1 MQSAQKRRYTVNAGS
16 FRRDILEKFSFWMK
30 GLRHTIPNRRKKR
43 KDPLEQLSTMDR
55 IQNLPMDLRDL
66 LRSIRMKAKY
76 ALFLVLVVVLVIIEK
91 ENKIISKVSDK
102 LNLKQ
107 MPQNIF
113 EINSTDSNIAYAENG
128 SLISLSELDSAF
140 SQFRKKLV
148 NVTLQL
154 GGSDPFLADGPK
166 APRRHILLM
175 ATTRTGSSFVG
186 EFFNQQGNIFYLFEP
201 LWHIERT
208 VSFQSIGANS
218 VGSSV
223 IYRDALQHLLHCDLH
238 ILENFISPPPENHLT
253 GFMFRRGSSKS
264 LCEDPVCT
272 PFVKKAFE
280 KYHCKNRRCG
290 PLNMTLAME
299 ACLSKDHVAIKAV
312 RIRQLEYLRA
322 LVEDPLLDMRIIQL
336 VRDPRAVLASR
347 MVAFSGKYESWKK
360 WALEGAAPIRKD
372 EVLRLRGNCE
382 NIRLSAELGLRQP
395 DWLRGRYMLIRYED
409 IARFP
414 LEKAKEMY
422 RFAGITL
429 TPQVEEWIMKNTQ
442 ASQENNGIYS
452 TQKNSSEQFEKW
464 RYSIPFKLAQVV
476 QDVCAPAMKLFGY
489 KLASDLET
497 LTNRSISLLEDR
509 VNFWVT

>member
-1 MQSAQKRRYTVNAGS
+1 
-16 FRRDILEKFSFWMK
+16 
-30 GLRHTIPNRRKKR
+30 
-43 KDPLEQLSTMDR
+43 MDKT
-55 IQNLPMDLRDL
+55 QPFTMDLRDL
-66 LRSIRMKAKY
+66 LRTLRMKAKY
-76 ALFLVLVVVLVIIEK
+76 ALFLGFVVVLVIIEK

-107 MPQNIF
+107 MPQNLF
-113 EINSTDSNIAYAENG
+113 EVNSTDSNVVYLENG
-128 SLISLSELDSAF
+128 SLLSLNELDSAF
-140 SQFRKKLV
+140 SRFRTRLV

-154 GGSDPFLADGPK
+154 GGKQPFLDDLPK
-166 APRRHILLM
+166 RPRRHILLM

-208 VSFQSIGANS
+208 VSFESIGANA
-218 VGSSV
+218 VGSAIV
-223 IYRDALQHLLHCDLH
+223 YRDVLQQLLLCDLH
-238 ILENFISPPPENHLT
+238 ILESFISPPPENHLT
-253 GFMFRRGSSKS
+253 RFMFRRGSSKA

-272 PFVKKAFE
+272 PFVKKVFE

-299 ACLSKDHVAIKAV
+299 ACLKREHVAVKAV
-312 RIRQLEYLRA
+312 RIRQLEFLRT
-322 LVEDPLLDMRIIQL
+322 LVEDPRLDMRIIQL

-360 WALEGAAPIRKD
+360 WALEGAAPIPED
-372 EVLRLRGNCE
+372 EVQKLRGNCE
-382 NIRLSAELGLRQP
+382 SIRMSAELGLRQP

-414 LEKAKEMY
+414 LQKAKEMY
-422 RFAGITL
+422 RFAGISL
-429 TPQVEEWIMKNTQ
+429 TPQVEEWIIKNTQ
-442 ASQENNGIYS
+442 ASQDSNGIYS

-464 RYSIPFKLAQVV
+464 RFSIPFKLAQVV
-476 QDVCAPAMKLFGY
+476 QDVCKPTMKMFGY
-489 KLASDLET
+489 KLANDLET
-497 LTNRSISLLEDR
+497 LTNRSISLLEER

>member
-1 MQSAQKRRYTVNAGS
+1 
-16 FRRDILEKFSFWMK
+16 
-30 GLRHTIPNRRKKR
+30 
-43 KDPLEQLSTMDR
+43 MDR
-55 IQNLPMDLRDL
+55 LQNLPMDLRDL
-66 LRSIRMKAKY
+66 LRTIRLKAKY

-91 ENKIISKVSDK
+91 ENKFISKVSDK

-113 EINSTDSNIAYAENG
+113 EINSTDSNIVYAENG
-128 SLISLSELDSAF
+128 SLTSLSELDSAF
-140 SQFRKKLV
+140 IQFRKRLA
-148 NVTLQL
+148 NVTLQF
-154 GGSDPFLADGPK
+154 GGSNAFLSDVPK
-166 APRRHILLM
+166 STRKHILLM

-208 VSFQSIGANS
+208 VTFESIGANA
-218 VGSSV
+218 VGSAIV
-223 IYRDALQHLLHCDLH
+223 YRDVLHQLLLCDLYT
-238 ILENFISPPPENHLT
+238 LENFISPTPEHHLT
-253 GFMFRRGSSKS
+253 RFMFRRGSSKS

-272 PFVKKAFE
+272 PFVKKASE

-299 ACLSKDHVAIKAV
+299 SCLNKDHVAVKAV
-312 RIRQLEYLRA
+312 RIRQLAFLKT
-322 LVEDPLLDMRIIQL
+322 LVEDPRLDMRIIQL

-360 WALEGAAPIRKD
+360 WALEGAAPIPED
-372 EVLRLRGNCE
+372 EVQKLKGNCD
-382 NIRLSAELGLRQP
+382 NIRLSAELGLHQP
-395 DWLRGRYMLIRYED
+395 KWLRGRYLLIRYED

-414 LEKAKEMY
+414 LQKAEEMY
-422 RFAGITL
+422 KFAEIAL
-429 TPQVEEWIMKNTQ
+429 TPQVKEWIIKNTQ
-442 ASQENNGIYS
+442 ASQDNSGIYS

-464 RYSIPFKLAQVV
+464 RFSIPFKLAQVV
-476 QDVCAPAMKLFGY
+476 QEVCEPAMRLFGY

>member
-1 MQSAQKRRYTVNAGS
+1 
-16 FRRDILEKFSFWMK
+16 
-30 GLRHTIPNRRKKR
+30 
-43 KDPLEQLSTMDR
+43 MDR
-55 IQNLPMDLRDL
+55 LQNLPMDLRNL
-66 LRSIRMKAKY
+66 LRTIRLKAKY

-113 EINSTDSNIAYAENG
+113 EINSTDSNIIYAENG
-128 SLISLSELDSAF
+128 SLTSLSELDSAF
-140 SQFRKKLV
+140 FQFRKRLA
-148 NVTLQL
+148 NVTLQF
-154 GGSDPFLADGPK
+154 GGSNAFLSDVPK
-166 APRRHILLM
+166 STRKHILLM

-208 VSFQSIGANS
+208 VTFESIGANA
-218 VGSSV
+218 VGSAIV
-223 IYRDALQHLLHCDLH
+223 YRDVLHQLLLCDLYT
-238 ILENFISPPPENHLT
+238 LESFISPTPEHHLT
-253 GFMFRRGSSKS
+253 RFMFRRGSSKS

-272 PFVKKAFE
+272 PLVKKASE

-299 ACLSKDHVAIKAV
+299 SCLNKDHVAIKAV
-312 RIRQLEYLRA
+312 RIRQLGFLKT
-322 LVEDPLLDMRIIQL
+322 LVEDPRLDMRIIQL

-360 WALEGAAPIRKD
+360 WALEGAAPIPED
-372 EVLRLRGNCE
+372 EVQKLKGNCD
-382 NIRLSAELGLRQP
+382 NIRLSAELGLSQP
-395 DWLRGRYMLIRYED
+395 KWLRGRYMLIRYED
-409 IARFP
+409 IARYP
-414 LEKAKEMY
+414 LQKAKEMY
-422 RFAGITL
+422 KFAEITL
-429 TPQVEEWIMKNTQ
+429 TPQVKEWIIKNTQ
-442 ASQENNGIYS
+442 ASQGNSGVYS

-464 RYSIPFKLAQVV
+464 RFSIPFKLAQVV
-476 QDVCAPAMKLFGY
+476 QEVCEPAMQLFGY

>member
-1 MQSAQKRRYTVNAGS
+1 MER
-16 FRRDILEKFSFWMK
+16 L
-30 GLRHTIPNRRKKR
+30 
-43 KDPLEQLSTMDR
+43 
-55 IQNLPMDLRDL
+55 QNLPMDLRDL
-66 LRSIRMKAKY
+66 LRTIRLKAKY
-76 ALFLVLVVVLVIIEK
+76 GLFLVLVVVLVIIEK

-113 EINSTDSNIAYAENG
+113 EINSTDSNVIYAENG

-140 SQFRKKLV
+140 FQFRKRLA
-148 NVTLQL
+148 NVTLQF
-154 GGSDPFLADGPK
+154 GGSNTFLSDTPK
-166 APRRHILLM
+166 TTRKHILLM

-208 VSFQSIGANS
+208 VTFESMGSNA
-218 VGSSV
+218 VGSAIV
-223 IYRDALQHLLHCDLH
+223 YRDVLQQLLLCDLY

-253 GFMFRRGSSKS
+253 RSLFRRGSSKS

-290 PLNMTLAME
+290 PLNMTLAMK
-299 ACLSKDHVAIKAV
+299 ACMNKEHVAIKAV
-312 RIRQLEYLRA
+312 RIRQLEFLKT
-322 LVEDPLLDMRIIQL
+322 LVEDPRLDMRIIQL

-360 WALEGAAPIRKD
+360 WALEGAVPIHED
-372 EVLRLRGNCE
+372 EVQKLRGNCD

-395 DWLRGRYMLIRYED
+395 KWLRGRYMLIRYED

-414 LEKAKEMY
+414 LQKAKEMY
-422 RFAGITL
+422 QFAGITL
-429 TPQVEEWIMKNTQ
+429 TKQVEEWIIKNTQ
-442 ASQENNGIYS
+442 ASQDNSGIYS

-464 RYSIPFKLAQVV
+464 RFSIPFKLAQVV
-476 QDVCAPAMKLFGY
+476 QEVCEPAMRLFGY
-489 KLASDLET
+489 KLASDIET

>member
-1 MQSAQKRRYTVNAGS
+1 
-16 FRRDILEKFSFWMK
+16 
-30 GLRHTIPNRRKKR
+30 
-43 KDPLEQLSTMDR
+43 MDR
-55 IQNLPMDLRDL
+55 LQYSSMDIRDL
-66 LRSIRMKAKY
+66 LRTIRIKAKY
-76 ALFLVLVVVLVIIEK
+76 ALFIVLVVVLVIIEK

-113 EINSTDSNIAYAENG
+113 EINNTGSNIVYSENG
-128 SLISLSELDSAF
+128 SLLSLSELDSAF
-140 SQFRKKLV
+140 SQLRKQLV

-154 GGSDPFLADGPK
+154 GGRNPFPADLPK
-166 APRRHILLM
+166 MPRRHILLM

-208 VSFQSIGANS
+208 VSFESIGANA
-218 VGSSV
+218 VGSAIV
-223 IYRDALQHLLHCDLH
+223 YRDVLQQLLLCDLS
-238 ILENFISPPPENHLT
+238 ILENFISPPSENHLT
-253 GFMFRRGSSKS
+253 RFLFRRGSSKS

-299 ACLSKDHVAIKAV
+299 SCLRKDHVAIKSV
-312 RIRQLEYLRA
+312 RIRQLEFLRA
-322 LVEDPLLDMRIIQL
+322 LVEDPRLDMRIIQL

-347 MVAFSGKYESWKK
+347 MVAFSGKYELWKK
-360 WALEGAAPIRKD
+360 WALEGAAPIHED
-372 EVLRLRGNCE
+372 EVQKLKGNCE
-382 NIRLSAELGLRQP
+382 SIRMSAQLGLSQP
-395 DWLRGRYMLIRYED
+395 NWLRGRYMLMRYED

-422 RFAGITL
+422 MFAGITL
-429 TPQVEEWIMKNTQ
+429 TPQVEEWIIKNTQ

-464 RYSIPFKLAQVV
+464 RFSIPFKLAQVV
-476 QDVCAPAMKLFGY
+476 QDVCEPAMKLFGY
-489 KLASDLET
+489 KLANDLKM
-497 LTNRSISLLEDR
+497 LTNRSISLLEDK
-509 VNFWVT
+509 VSFWMR

>member
-1 MQSAQKRRYTVNAGS
+1 
-16 FRRDILEKFSFWMK
+16 
-30 GLRHTIPNRRKKR
+30 
-43 KDPLEQLSTMDR
+43 MDVVK
-55 IQNLPMDLRDL
+55 NLPMDFRDV
-66 LRSIRMKAKY
+66 LRSIRIKAKY

-102 LNLKQ
+102 LILKQ
-107 MPQNIF
+107 MQQNIF
-113 EINSTDSNIAYAENG
+113 EINSTDSNVVYAENG
-128 SLISLSELDSAF
+128 SLISLSELDLEF
-140 SQFRKKLV
+140 SRLRKQLA
-148 NVTLQL
+148 NVTMQF
-154 GGSDPFLADGPK
+154 GGSNPFPSNVPT

-186 EFFNQQGNIFYLFEP
+186 EFFNQQGNIFYMFEP

-208 VSFQSIGANS
+208 VSFESIGANA
-218 VGSSV
+218 VGSAIV
-223 IYRDALQHLLHCDLH
+223 YRDVLHQLFLCDLY
-238 ILENFISPPPENHLT
+238 ILENFISPPPEDHLT
-253 GFMFRRGSSKS
+253 RFMFRRGSSKT

-280 KYHCKNRRCG
+280 KYHCKTRRCG

-299 ACLSKDHVAIKAV
+299 ACLRKDHMAIKAV
-312 RIRQLEYLRA
+312 RIRQLEFLRT
-322 LVEDPLLDMRIIQL
+322 LIEDPRLDMRIIQL

-360 WALEGAAPIRKD
+360 WALEGAAPIHED
-372 EVLRLRGNCE
+372 EVLKLRGNCE
-382 NIRLSAELGLRQP
+382 NIRLSAELGLSQP
-395 DWLRGRYMLIRYED
+395 DWLKGRYMLMRYED

-414 LEKAKEMY
+414 LENAKEMY

-429 TPQVEEWIMKNTQ
+429 TPQVEEWILKNTQ
-442 ASQENNGIYS
+442 ASQESNGIYS

-464 RYSIPFKLAQVV
+464 RFSIPFKLAQVV
-476 QDVCAPAMKLFGY
+476 QEVCEPAMKLFGY
-489 KLASDLET
+489 KLANDMET